1 MPDLR
6 TQLVDRVRAML
17 SHALGASRA
26 RLTAA
31 RTELDTAQDRLRRI
45 RDAAARVPA
54 RVGAERDR
62 RVAELSDRYGTELGR
77 LAARA
82 AEAAAREA
90 PGAAGTGWTGW
101 RPTPVVRG
109 EAPGPLRIGTVDL
122 PGSVPVPALVPLL
135 DAGHVH
141 LSGTDRAGCDAAV
154 AALLLR
160 AVGRADPG
168 AVRLVGYDPEHLGG
182 GLAGFAPLSTAGLLT
197 FVGPGGL
204 ARLLDDLVDQIRR
217 INETV
222 LAGEYASLRDLA
234 AATGRRPEPW
244 RIAVLLGGDELSRHE
259 RGQLDRVVRTGA
271 SCGVHL
277 VVRGIA
283 LPDEPDVHRVVVE
296 DGIARLDRNP
306 ELPVRPDP
314 APPAALVTETC
325 REVAA
330 RVNAGPPPTPFTDL
344 LPPADQMW
352 REDSSGGL
360 VAPIGDGPQ
369 GRPVTLTLGDYPP
382 HALIGGPSGTGK
394 TNLIFAWI
402 GSLAARY
409 SPTELEFY
417 LLDFKEG
424 VSFARFAQGR
434 RDPSWLPHMRLVGIN
449 VNTDREFGLAL
460 LRFLAEELR
469 RRADAA
475 KRHEVTK
482 LAELRAVDPTG
493 RWPRIV
499 AVVDEFQMLL
509 AGRDAVAREAA
520 DLLEDL
526 ARRGRSQGIHLV
538 LASQDVRG
546 IEALWGRPALVAQF
560 TLRIALPKA
569 LRILAERNDAA
580 QVLPRHHAIVNAES
594 GMSEGNQ
601 VARIPA
607 ASDWGTWSDLQ
618 HRLWRMRPPDAAPA
632 RLFDG
637 DAIPRLEEAPDFVA
651 LRPAGQPAVGLRSP
665 GEPAVAIRPTGPS
678 VPAASPPRGSGA
690 AIWPE
695 GIGPERA
702 GPERAGPER
711 AGPERAGPE
720 RAGPER
726 AGPERAGPER
736 AATSDAAAGDTS
748 DGAASAGAVP
758 DGAVRRGAVPDGAVR
773 DGGERTGAADRT
785 GARGPVALLGEIID
799 VQARSAGM
807 RLPRAPGRN
816 LAVLGTRVDEAC
828 AVLDAAARSL
838 RRQHAPGT
846 ARFSIAC
853 LDPDADSAARSL
865 YEALGADAA
874 WYSEEDVGELMAETA
889 EGLGSGSAPGEP
901 HYLLLYAVDAAA
913 GQLGATIGRRSG
925 LDHLRHVLHNGPE
938 RRTHTLAWWRGVAR
952 LRADLGGPAS
962 RTDQIGA
969 WVALDVQGGELTS
982 SLYPGAGGGPDWYPR
997 PWRGLFFDRSVHR
1010 TGQVII
1016 PYGPSR

>member
-6 TQLVDRVRAML
+6 TQLVDRVRTML

-31 RTELDTAQDRLRRI
+31 RTELGGAQDRLRRI
-45 RDAAARVPA
+45 RDAAARVPD

-62 RVAELSDRYGTELGR
+62 RVAELSDRYAAEIGR
-77 LAARA
+77 LATRA

-90 PGAAGTGWTGW
+90 PGAAGTDWAGWQ
-101 RPTPVVRG
+101 PTPVIRG
-109 EAPGPLRIGTVDL
+109 EAPGPLRIGTVRVD
-122 PGSVPVPALVPLL
+122 GAVPVPALVPLL

-141 LSGTDRAGCDAAV
+141 LSGADRGGCDEVV

-160 AVGRADPG
+160 ALGRADPG
-168 AVRLVGYDPEHLGG
+168 ALRLVGYDPEHLGG

-222 LAGEYASLRDLA
+222 LAGEYSSLRELA

-244 RIAVLLGGDELSRHE
+244 RVAVLLGGDELSRHE
-259 RGQLDRVVRTGA
+259 RGQLDRVARTGA
-271 SCGVHL
+271 ACGVHL
-277 VVRGIA
+277 VVRGIE
-283 LPDEPDVHRVVVE
+283 LPDGPDVHRVVVD
-296 DGIARLDRNP
+296 DGTAWLDTCP
-306 ELPVRPDP
+306 DLPVLPDP
-314 APPAALVTETC
+314 PPPAGLVTETC
-325 REVAA
+325 REVAT

-352 REDSSGGL
+352 REDSAAGL

-409 SPTELEFY
+409 SPAELEFY

-482 LAELRAVDPTG
+482 LSELRAVDPTG

-637 DAIPRLEEAPDFVA
+637 DAIPRLDEAPDFVA
-651 LRPAGQPAVGLRSP
+651 LRPP
-665 GEPAVAIRPTGPS
+665 GEATPVGAPRDR
-678 VPAASPPRGSGA
+678 AAGG

-695 GIGPERA
+695 GVGPERGGVPNGGTPA
-702 GPERAGPER
+702 QPGGDRPGGPER
-711 AGPERAGPE
+711 
-720 RAGPER
+720 
-726 AGPERAGPER
+726 
-736 AATSDAAAGDTS
+736 T
-748 DGAASAGAVP
+748 
-758 DGAVRRGAVPDGAVR
+758 
-773 DGGERTGAADRT
+773 GG

-816 LAVLGTRVDEAC
+816 LAVLGTGVDEAC

-838 RRQHAPGT
+838 RRQHRPGT

-853 LDPDADSAARSL
+853 LDPDADTAARSL

-874 WYSEEDVGELMAETA
+874 WYSEEDIGELMAETA
-889 EGLGSGSAPGEP
+889 DGLGSGGAPGEP

-913 GQLGATIGRRSG
+913 GQLGTTIGRRTG

-938 RRTHTLAWWRGVAR
+938 RRTHVLAWWRGVAR

-969 WVALDVQGGELTS
+969 WVALDVQGAELTS
-982 SLYPGAGGGPDWYPR
+982 ALYPGAGGGPDWYPR

>member
-6 TQLVDRVRAML
+6 TQLVTRVRTML
-17 SHALGASRA
+17 SHALGSSRT
-26 RLTAA
+26 RLGTA
-31 RTELDTAQDRLRRI
+31 RTELDAAAQRLRRV
-45 RDAAARVPA
+45 REAAARVPD
-54 RVGAERDR
+54 RVGTERDR
-62 RVAELSDRYGTELGR
+62 RVADLADRYAAQIDR
-77 LAARA
+77 LANRA
-82 AEAAAREA
+82 GTAAARDA
-90 PGAAGTGWTGW
+90 PGAASTDWPDW
-101 RPTPVVRG
+101 RPTPVTRG
-109 EAPGPLRIGTVDL
+109 EPPGPLRIGTIRL
-122 PGSVPVPALVPLL
+122 PGSPTVPALVPLL
-135 DAGHVH
+135 DTGHVQ
-141 LSGTDRAGCDAAV
+141 LSGTDRAGCDDVV
-154 AALLLR
+154 ATLLLR
-160 AVGRADPG
+160 ALGRAAPG
-168 AVRLVGYDPEHLGG
+168 AVRLIGYDPEHLGG

-222 LAGEYASLRDLA
+222 LAGEYRSLRELA

-244 RIAVLLGGDELSRHE
+244 RVAVLLGGEELSRHE

-271 SCGVHL
+271 ACGVHL

-283 LPDEPDVHRVVVE
+283 LPAEPTVCRVVVTDAE
-296 DGIARLDRNP
+296 ARLDSCP
-306 ELPVRPDP
+306 DLPVRLDP
-314 APPAALVTETC
+314 APPATLVTETS
-325 REVAA
+325 REVAT

-344 LPPADQMW
+344 LPPVDEMW
-352 REDSSGGL
+352 REDSSHGL
-360 VAPIGDGPQ
+360 TAPIGDGPQ
-369 GRPVTLTLGDYPP
+369 GRPVLLTLGDYPP

-402 GSLAARY
+402 GALAARY
-409 SPTELEFY
+409 SPAELEFY

-482 LAELRAVDPTG
+482 LSELRSVDPQG

-509 AGRDAVAREAA
+509 AGRDAVARESA

-569 LRILAERNDAA
+569 LRILAERNDVA
-580 QVLPRHHAIVNAES
+580 QTLPRHHAVVNAES
-594 GMSEGNQ
+594 GMPEGNQ

-637 DAIPRLEEAPDFVA
+637 DAIPRLDEAPDFVA
-651 LRPAGQPAVGLRSP
+651 LRPSGTERVGNAGRESRTAGDATREAGTDAGV
-665 GEPAVAIRPTGPS
+665 
-678 VPAASPPRGSGA
+678 
-690 AIWPE
+690 
-695 GIGPERA
+695 ERA
-702 GPERAGPER
+702 PG
-711 AGPERAGPE
+711 
-720 RAGPER
+720 
-726 AGPERAGPER
+726 
-736 AATSDAAAGDTS
+736 
-748 DGAASAGAVP
+748 
-758 DGAVRRGAVPDGAVR
+758 
-773 DGGERTGAADRT
+773 

-816 LAVLGTRVDEAC
+816 LAVLGTGVDEAY
-828 AVLDAAARSL
+828 AVLEAAARSL
-838 RRQHAPGT
+838 RRQHRPGT

-853 LDPDADSAARSL
+853 LDPDADTAARSL
-865 YEALGADAA
+865 YEALGDDAA
-874 WYSEEDVGELMAETA
+874 WYDEEDITELMAETA
-889 EGLGSGSAPGEP
+889 NGLGRGSAPGEP

-913 GQLGATIGRRSG
+913 GQLGGSLGGRTG
-925 LDHLRHVLHNGPE
+925 LEHLRHILHNGPE
-938 RRTHTLAWWRGVAR
+938 RRTHTFAWWRGVAR
-952 LRADLGGPAS
+952 MRADLGGPAS

-969 WVALDVQGGELTS
+969 WIALDVQGAELGT
-982 SLYPGAGGGPDWYPR
+982 SLYPAAGSGPDWYPR
-997 PWRGLFFDRSVHR
+997 PWRGLFFDRAVHR